1 MNPTTKT
8 KVRARARKKPMVRE
22 SAMEREAVRILPTRS
37 SMRSNLRASRTTKV
51 RKSKRKLLQK
61 TTVMAMRAAMALT
74 SK

>member
-1 MNPTTKT
+1 
-8 KVRARARKKPMVRE
+8 
-22 SAMEREAVRILPTRS
+22 
-37 SMRSNLRASRTTKV
+37 MRSNLRASRTTKV